1 MKVIAAIALLFASAT
16 AFSPAVMRSQNS
28 VAMSAETD
36 SRRAMLG
43 KTAGALGL
51 AFSGA
56 SAAVADGSVSKTTVA
71 RARGKYGFRILAL
84 QDAVAKGDL
93 ASIAEEEN
101 AFKLF
106 VSGAYTQKGAA
117 VVKSKAAAGAA
128 EGALFKAVAAGDKAG
143 AKAAYA
149 EFLKVAD
156 IQAAY
161 EDTEKGNTQGYST
174 EYDWKFKTSKG
185 TIYVR

>member
-1 MKVIAAIALLFASAT
+1 
-16 AFSPAVMRSQNS
+16 
-28 VAMSAETD
+28 
-36 SRRAMLG
+36 
-43 KTAGALGL
+43 
-51 AFSGA
+51 
-56 SAAVADGSVSKTTVA
+56 
-71 RARGKYGFRILAL
+71 
-84 QDAVAKGDL
+84 
-93 ASIAEEEN
+93 
-101 AFKLF
+101 
-106 VSGAYTQKGAA
+106 
-117 VVKSKAAAGAA
+117 
-128 EGALFKAVAAGDKAG
+128 VAAGDKAG

>member
-117 VVKSKAAAGAA
+117 VVKVCRS
-128 EGALFKAVAAGDKAG
+128 
-143 AKAAYA
+143 
-149 EFLKVAD
+149 
-156 IQAAY
+156 
-161 EDTEKGNTQGYST
+161 
-174 EYDWKFKTSKG
+174 
-185 TIYVR
+185 YVTLLNACPHLVKCVCPSYLSIAPLHLISSPN